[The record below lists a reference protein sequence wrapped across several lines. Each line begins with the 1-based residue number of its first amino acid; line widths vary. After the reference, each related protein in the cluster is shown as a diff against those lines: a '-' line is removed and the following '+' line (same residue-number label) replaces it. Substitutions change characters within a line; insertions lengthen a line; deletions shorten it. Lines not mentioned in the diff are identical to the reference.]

1 MVPFR
6 SSFCAGHA
14 ALLPRVLVA
23 GLVAGVAGC
32 GVEKSE
38 NPLSPSVAGPIAG
51 VEISA
56 PRAAE
61 PAQGAKVKASQQPI
75 RLMVE
80 NANTNGVRPLSYTFE
95 VASDNTFQ
103 SQVYARSK
111 VTPGSGTT
119 AIMLEPLVIG
129 KGYYWRA
136 RAEDGANA
144 GPYVTAAFEVLPQPE
159 LGAPVLVTPIDN
171 QRVTSLRPTLI
182 INAPNR
188 NAAVGPLIYDLQ
200 IALDVAISQVISIG
214 RFQEMGAQSTFT
226 PTSDLPPSRQY
237 FWRVRAGDGESTSA
251 WAPTQTF
258 QTPAAPTPPPAPTP
272 TPTPTPTPGGSCA
285 ASNGPAIVACI
296 SAKYPDK
303 RAPVGS
309 LGQRQANMEFL
320 RDRIIEAG
328 KCGGMDLGR
337 NLKRGGPEISIDFL
351 AWRRADGEM
360 GVDLGF
366 DYDNYGTTL
375 VLYWGEAGLGA
386 TYTPYGPVSCQ

>member
-1 MVPFR
+1 MTMVPFR
-6 SSFCAGHA
+6 SSFCAGRA
-14 ALLPRVLVA
+14 ALLPLVLVA
-23 GLVAGVAGC
+23 WLVAGC

-61 PAQGAKVKASQQPI
+61 PAPGSKLKASQQPI

-95 VASDNTFQ
+95 VASDSAFQ

-119 AIMLEPLVIG
+119 SIMLEPLVIG

-136 RAEDGANA
+136 RAEDGANI

-159 LGAPVLVTPIDN
+159 LGAPVPVSPIDN
-171 QRVTSLRPTLI
+171 QRTSTLRPTLLM
-182 INAPNR
+182 NAPSR

-214 RFQEMGAQSTFT
+214 RFYEAGGQSTFT

-237 FWRVRAGDGESTSA
+237 YWRIRAGDGEATSVWSA
-251 WAPTQTF
+251 TQTF
-258 QTPAAPTPPPAPTP
+258 QTPAAPAPPPTP
-272 TPTPTPTPGGSCA
+272 TPTPTPTPSPGGSCA
-285 ASNGPAIVACI
+285 SSNGPAIVACV
-296 SAKYPDK
+296 SAKYPDR

-328 KCGGMDLGR
+328 KCGGLDLGR
-337 NLKRGGPEISIDFL
+337 NLKRGGPEVSIDFL
-351 AWRRADGEM
+351 AWRRGDGEM
-360 GVDLGF
+360 GVDLGL
-366 DYDNYGTTL
+366 DYDNIGTTL
-375 VLYWGEAGLGA
+375 QLQWLEAGLGA
-386 TYTPYGPVSCQ
+386 TYTPYPNVSCQ

>member
-1 MVPFR
+1 MVPLR
-6 SSFCAGHA
+6 TTRTA
-14 ALLPRVLVA
+14 ASAILVL
-23 GLVAGVAGC
+23 AGVAGC

-56 PRAAE
+56 PRAVE
-61 PAQGAKVKASQQPI
+61 PAHGSKLKASQQPI

-95 VASDNTFQ
+95 VSSDSAFQ
-103 SQVYARSK
+103 AQVYARSK

-136 RAEDGANA
+136 RAEDGANI
-144 GPYVTAAFEVLPQPE
+144 GPYVTASFEVLPQPE
-159 LGAPVLVTPIDN
+159 LGAPGPISPIN
-171 QRVTSLRPTLI
+171 NERVSSLRPTLVI
-182 INAPNR
+182 GAPSR
-188 NAAVGPLIYDLQ
+188 NAAVGALTYDLQ
-200 IALDVAISQVISIG
+200 IALDVAIGQVVSIG
-214 RFQEMGAQSTFT
+214 RFPEAGGQSTFT
-226 PTSDLPPSRQY
+226 PTIDLAPSRQY

-251 WAPTQTF
+251 WSATQTF
-258 QTPAAPTPPPAPTP
+258 QTPASPAPAPTP
-272 TPTPTPTPGGSCA
+272 TPTPTPHPRRRPAGGSCA
-285 ASNGPAIVACI
+285 SSNGPAIVACI

-328 KCGGMDLGR
+328 KCGGLNLGR

-351 AWRRADGEM
+351 AWRRSDGDM
-360 GVDLGF
+360 GIDFGF
-366 DYDNYGTTL
+366 DYDNIGTTL
-375 VLYWGEAGLGA
+375 QLQWLEAGLGA
-386 TYTPYGPVSCQ
+386 TFQAYPSVSCQ

>member
-6 SSFCAGHA
+6 SKRTAVWPFV
-14 ALLPRVLVA
+14 LL
-23 GLVAGVAGC
+23 AGVAGC

-56 PRAAE
+56 PRATE
-61 PAQGAKVKASQQPI
+61 PAPGSKLKASQQPI
-75 RLMVE
+75 RLVVE

-95 VASDNTFQ
+95 VASDSAFQ
-103 SQVYARSK
+103 NQVYARSK
-111 VTPGSGTT
+111 VTPGTGTT
-119 AIMLEPLVIG
+119 AIMLEPLGLG

-136 RAEDGANA
+136 RAEDGANT
-144 GPYVTAAFEVLPQPE
+144 GPYVTAAFEVLPQPD
-159 LGAPVLVTPIDN
+159 LGVPTLISPIN
-171 QRVTSLRPTLI
+171 NERVSSARPTLVI
-182 INAPNR
+182 GAPTR
-188 NAAVGPLIYDLQ
+188 NAAVGALIYDLQ
-200 IALDVAISQVISIG
+200 VGLDVAFAQVISIG
-214 RFQEMGAQSTFT
+214 RFPEAGGQSTFT
-226 PTSDLPPSRQY
+226 PAADLGGNRQY

-251 WAPTQTF
+251 WSVTQTF
-258 QTPAAPTPPPAPTP
+258 QTPAAAPAPTP
-272 TPTPTPTPGGSCA
+272 TPSPGPTPGGSCA
-285 ASNGPAIVACI
+285 SNNGQAIVACV

-309 LGQRQANMEFL
+309 LSQRQANMAFL

-328 KCGGMDLGR
+328 KCGGLDLGW
-337 NLKRGGPEISIDFL
+337 NLKRGGPELSIDFL
-351 AWRRADGEM
+351 AWRRSDGQM

-386 TYTPYGPVSCQ
+386 TYTPYPAVSCQ